1 MKQLILPLFMLLS
14 FSASAADNT
23 PWWNFWQE
31 SGQVTESSQVTESDQ
46 VTEIADQLFTQTE
59 KNILHDYLDTQSSGE
74 EDNDDKKSQKKH
86 KKDKKNKKMK
96 KMPKGLQKKMERGG
110 QLPPGWQKKMARG
123 EVLDRD
129 VYESSSRLP
138 RHILDRLPSGPEGT
152 SIRHIEDRVVRIV
165 DGTRE
170 ILDILSDK

>member
-1 MKQLILPLFMLLS
+1 MKQIILPLFMLLS

-31 SGQVTESSQVTESDQ
+31 SEQVIESGQVTESDQ

-59 KNILHDYLDTQSSGE
+59 KNILQDYLGTHSSGE
-74 EDNDDKKSQKKH
+74 EDNNEDKKSHKKH
-86 KKDKKNKKMK
+86 KKDKKKKK
-96 KMPKGLQKKMERGG
+96 LPKGLQKKLERGG
-110 QLPPGWQKKMARG
+110 QLPPGWQKKLARG
-123 EVLDRD
+123 EVLGAD

-138 RHILDRLPSGPEGT
+138 RDILDRLPSGPEGT
-152 SIRHIEDRVVRIV
+152 SIRHIEDRVVRIF

-170 ILDILSDK
+170 ILDILIEK

>member
-1 MKQLILPLFMLLS
+1 MKPIILSLFMLLS

-23 PWWNFWQE
+23 PWWKFWQE
-31 SGQVTESSQVTESDQ
+31 SDQVIESEQVTESDQ
-46 VTEIADQLFTQTE
+46 VSEIADQLFTQTE
-59 KNILHDYLDTQSSGE
+59 TKILQDYLDTQSTGE
-74 EDNDDKKSQKKH
+74 KDDDGDKKSHKKH
-86 KKDKKNKKMK
+86 KKDKKMK

-138 RHILDRLPSGPEGT
+138 QDILDRLPSGPEGT
-152 SIRHIEDRVVRIV
+152 SIRQIEDRFVRIV

-170 ILDILSDK
+170 ILDILSGK

>member
-1 MKQLILPLFMLLS
+1 MKQIILPLFILLS

-23 PWWNFWQE
+23 PWWKFWQE
-31 SGQVTESSQVTESDQ
+31 SDQVMESGQVIESDQ

-59 KNILHDYLDTQSSGE
+59 TNILQDYLDTHSSGE
-74 EDNDDKKSQKKH
+74 EDNNEDKKSNKKH
-86 KKDKKNKKMK
+86 KKGKKVK

-110 QLPPGWQKKMARG
+110 QLPPGWQKKLARG

-129 VYESSSRLP
+129 VYESSSGLP
-138 RHILDRLPSGPEGT
+138 REILDRLPSGPEGT
-152 SIRHIEDRVVRIV
+152 SLRHIEDRVVRIV

-170 ILDILSDK
+170 ILDILIEK